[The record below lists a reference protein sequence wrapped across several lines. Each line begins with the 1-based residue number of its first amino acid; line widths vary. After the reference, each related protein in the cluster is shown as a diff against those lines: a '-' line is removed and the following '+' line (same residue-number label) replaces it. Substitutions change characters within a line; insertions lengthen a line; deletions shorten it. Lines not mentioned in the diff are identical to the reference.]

1 MLNCSIMKN
10 INVILIA
17 TISISLLAGCSTTPI
32 KLDPVGPAPSSTDI
46 LNGRL
51 KVFSADPSPSSTYIQ
66 NGWLKV
72 FTATKT
78 VPDGDDTYYYPHTG
92 YRVYTDSGRLLKY
105 EPNHVENMDESA
117 TLLKIPAGK
126 YNVLARSE
134 PYNMVI
140 VPVVI
145 QAGKTTEVHLGAHW
159 KAPSNAPTN
168 EIVYFP
174 DGRPVGWKNT
184 FTNSIN

>member
-1 MLNCSIMKN
+1 MKT
-10 INVILIA
+10 INTILIA
-17 TISISLLAGCSTTPI
+17 TIGIPLLAGCSSTPI
-32 KLDPVGPAPSSTDI
+32 KLDPVGPAPSSAY
-46 LNGRL
+46 
-51 KVFSADPSPSSTYIQ
+51 VP

-72 FTATKT
+72 FSATKS
-78 VPDGDDTYYYPHTG
+78 VPNGDDTYYYPHQG
-92 YRVYTDSGRLLKY
+92 YRIYTGSGKLL
-105 EPNHVENMDESA
+105 EFVPNHIDNMDESA

-126 YNVLARSE
+126 YEVLARSE
-134 PYNMVI
+134 PYNMII

-174 DGRPVGWKNT
+174 DGRPVGWKSSLQVQSNK
-184 FTNSIN
+184 SIGQ

>member
-1 MLNCSIMKN
+1 MMKTIN
-10 INVILIA
+10 ILLIA
-17 TISISLLAGCSTTPI
+17 AMSTPLLAGCSSTPI
-32 KLDPVGPAPSSTDI
+32 KLDCVGPTPSSTYAPNGN
-46 LNGRL
+46 LNVL
-51 KVFSADPSPSSTYIQ
+51 TADPASSSTYIQ

-72 FTATKT
+72 FTATKS
-78 VPDGDDTYYYPHTG
+78 VPDGEICSYPHTG
-92 YRVYTDSGRLLKY
+92 YRIYTESGKFL
-105 EPNHVENMDESA
+105 EFVPNRVDYMDESA

-126 YNVLARSE
+126 YEISARSE

-145 QAGKTTEVHLGAHW
+145 QAGKTTEVHRGAHW

-174 DGRPVGWKNT
+174 DGRPVVWKNIS
-184 FTNSIN
+184 TNSIN